1 MVSFE
6 EAVKT
11 CICKKYFKF
20 SGRATRAEFWWFQ
33 LFYLTTLIVL
43 FLIGYGFSDVDPKI
57 SDFFEM
63 ILIAFCILMFFPALG
78 VKVRRLHDTN
88 HSGWNILLELI
99 PIVRIIGAFYV
110 LYLECSSSDPFAND
124 YGPCPNATA
133 SNVGDTSTSSTDGE

>member
-33 LFYLTTLIVL
+33 LFYLTTPTVL
-43 FLIGYGFSDVDPKI
+43 FLICYSDPRTSEVMI
-57 SDFFEM
+57 AGAFLIFF
-63 ILIAFCILMFFPALG
+63 ILMFFPALG

-99 PIVRIIGAFYV
+99 PIVRFYV
-110 LYLECSSSDPFAND
+110 LYLECSSSNPFAND